1 MYTIYEVQAQYS
13 ISANYVYGVIIDQA
27 WSLHIEILD
36 ELFSLPRRRNALTNT
51 EGISSIIFYSCLPSL
66 VVKNAWAGFICV
78 IVAFRKPS
86 FTRVFYYYITRSQNN
101 RTNVLLTIPV
111 LLQAISRKAGK
122 LKKKKHWVKGTEM
135 PCLKTNGN
143 QYYEQFMDYRKW
155 QSNGQREV
163 RLISTVSTG
172 CSSSGCLALF
182 VGMFDSLIS
191 RKPRPFWEFPLW
203 NTEVWYLFF
212 HQYIP
217 WISASTLTWWKVRQI
232 ATCTK
237 KIKPTFKT

>member
-1 MYTIYEVQAQYS
+1 MLWPT
-13 ISANYVYGVIIDQA
+13 
-27 WSLHIEILD
+27 
-36 ELFSLPRRRNALTNT
+36 RRAYHL
-51 EGISSIIFYSCLPSL
+51 L
-66 VVKNAWAGFICV
+66 
-78 IVAFRKPS
+78 S
-86 FTRVFYYYITRSQNN
+86 FTVAYPRWSWKMLELVLFVWSWPSEGQALQGCFITISLGVRITERMSSWRSLCFCKLSQ
-101 RTNVLLTIPV
+101 
-111 LLQAISRKAGK
+111 GK
-122 LKKKKHWVKGTEM
+122 PANLKKKKHWVKGTEM

-163 RLISTVSTG
+163 RLISTVSSG